1 MKLML
6 AIVRD
11 EYAADVTVAL
21 NQKGFSV
28 TRISSTG
35 GFWRRGNV
43 TLLIGIE
50 EEEEELVLETINS
63 HAGPQIE
70 SQEGQTG
77 HPPHRAT
84 IFVLDVDSV
93 ARY

>member
-21 NQKGFSV
+21 NQKGHSV

-43 TLLIGIE
+43 TLLIGVE
-50 EEEEELVLETINS
+50 EEEVDSTLEIVNS
-63 HAGPQIE
+63 HAGPQVE
-70 SQEGQTG
+70 VQEGQNAF
-77 HPPHRAT
+77 PPHRAT

>member
-11 EYAADVTVAL
+11 EYAADVTIAL

-43 TLLIGIE
+43 TLLTGVE
-50 EEEEELVLETINS
+50 EDEVDSVLEVVNS

-70 SQEGQTG
+70 PQTDQSA
-77 HPPHRAT
+77 HPPRRAT
-84 IFVLDVDSV
+84 IFVLDVDT
-93 ARY
+93 ATRY

>member
-43 TLLIGIE
+43 TLLTGVE
-50 EEEEELVLETINS
+50 EDEVDSVLEVINS

-70 SQEGQTG
+70 PQADQSA

-84 IFVLDVDSV
+84 IFVLDVDMMT
-93 ARY
+93 RY